1 MIQMRLSEAAN
12 ILSAGLIGDD
22 VSFRGCSTDTR
33 TLTEGSLFIALRGEN
48 YDGHDFVDDAFKQ
61 GAVAALV
68 ESEVSDTEHPL
79 IVVDNSK
86 WAMGDLASA
95 WRSNFTLPV
104 IAVTGSN
111 GKSTVKEM
119 LASILSQDE
128 EVLSTYGNLNNDI
141 GVPLTLF
148 GLKAEHRFAVIEMG
162 ANHPGEISKLTQ
174 LTGPDI
180 ALITLCAPAHIEGF
194 GSIEGVA
201 NAKAEIFSG
210 LSENGVAII
219 NADDSYADL
228 WIEKVADKKRLTFG
242 ISNSADV
249 SARDL
254 CLDGATGQTEFTLTT
269 AAAQVTVKL
278 NLAGLHN
285 VHNAL
290 SAAACCIAL
299 NIPLSKISK
308 GLQLAQAVE
317 GRLQP
322 KSGLN
327 GSRIIDDTYNANPA
341 SMEAAIKVLTETSKR
356 SWLVMGDMGELGE
369 MAEDAHKQAGINA
382 RISGVKRLYAIGEL
396 SRHAV
401 DAFGNGAQHFAN
413 RESLIAALKPEIEN
427 DLSVLVKGS
436 RAMHMEK
443 IVQSLVEED

>member
-22 VSFRGCSTDTR
+22 VHFRGCSTDTR
-33 TLTEGSLFIALRGEN
+33 TLTKGSLFIALRGDN
-48 YDGHDFVDDAFKQ
+48 YDGHDFIDDAFRE
-61 GAVAALV
+61 GAAAALV
-68 ESEVSDTEHPL
+68 ERELSDIDQPL

-86 WAMGDLASA
+86 GAMGDLASA
-95 WRSNFTLPV
+95 WRSNFTMPV

-119 LASILSQDE
+119 LASILSQED
-128 EVLSTYGNLNNDI
+128 EVLSTEGNLNNDI

-148 GLKAEHRFAVIEMG
+148 RLNDDHKFAVIEMG

-174 LTGPDI
+174 LTSPDI

-242 ISNSADV
+242 ISDSADV
-249 SARDL
+249 SVRDL
-254 CLDGATGQTEFTLTT
+254 KMNEETGQTEFTLTT
-269 AAAQVTVKL
+269 ACAQVVVKL

-299 NIPLSKISK
+299 NIPLSQISK
-308 GLQLAQAVE
+308 GLQLVEAVK
-317 GRLQP
+317 GRLQT

-341 SMEAAIKVLTETSKR
+341 SMDAAIKMLTETSKR
-356 SWLVMGDMGELGE
+356 SWLVMGDMGELGDI
-369 MAEDAHKQAGINA
+369 AEDAHQQAGCNA
-382 RISGVKRLYAIGEL
+382 RTSGVERLYAIGEL

-401 DAFGNGAQHFAN
+401 DAFGNDAKHFEN
-413 RESLIAALKPEIEN
+413 KESLIAALIPEIKN

-436 RAMHMEK
+436 RAMQMEK
-443 IVQSLVEED
+443 VVQSLVEED